1 MSSGPTRK
9 HTALPKAQILIEA
22 LPWLTRH
29 HGKTVVIK
37 FGGNAMIDEDLKAA
51 FAQDVVFLRHAGLK
65 PVVVHGGGPQISA
78 ALDRHGIVSEFKAG
92 LRVTTEDAMDVVRMV
107 LAGQV
112 QRELVGLLNQHGPLA
127 VGLTGEDA
135 HTLTATKHQPEIDG
149 ELVDIGRVGEI
160 TAIDTGAIEAL
171 LADGRIPVVSS
182 IARSQDDHHVY
193 NVNADTAAA
202 ALAAALGAETLMVL
216 TDVEGLSEDWP
227 NSDEVISRLTA
238 SELEKLLPEL
248 SSGMVPKMEGC
259 LHAVRGGVTTARV
272 IDGRVQ
278 HSILLEIF
286 TDEGIG
292 TMVVPDE
299 GGVVSNTELTERW
312 QGTLMN
318 NYGTPRLPLV
328 RGEGARLW
336 DADGKEYL
344 DFVGGIAV
352 NALGHAHPAVVDAVS
367 RQIASLGHVSNLF
380 IAEPPI
386 ALAERLLQHF
396 GRDGRVYFC
405 NSGAEANE
413 GAFKIGRL
421 TGRPHMV
428 ATQGGFHGRTMG
440 ALALTGQPG
449 KQQPFLPLPGDVTH
463 VPYGDPQ
470 ALAAAVTEETAL
482 VVIEPIQ
489 GENGVVVPPPGYLK
503 AARAITAATGA
514 LLVLD
519 EVQTG
524 IGRTG
529 HWFEYQAHEGVL
541 PDASPLAK
549 GLGGGLPL
557 GATVAFGPLA
567 ADLLQ
572 PGHHGHDL
580 RRQPGRLRRRTRR
593 PRHHRGRGTCS
604 TTSSGRASGCAA
616 RSRPWDTR

>member
-1 MSSGPTRK
+1 MSNTGAAAGAT
-9 HTALPKAQILIEA
+9 
-22 LPWLTRH
+22 
-29 HGKTVVIK
+29 
-37 FGGNAMIDEDLKAA
+37 GNA
-51 FAQDVVFLRHAGLK
+51 
-65 PVVVHGGGPQISA
+65 
-78 ALDRHGIVSEFKAG
+78 
-92 LRVTTEDAMDVVRMV
+92 
-107 LAGQV
+107 
-112 QRELVGLLNQHGPLA
+112 
-127 VGLTGEDA
+127 
-135 HTLTATKHQPEIDG
+135 
-149 ELVDIGRVGEI
+149 
-160 TAIDTGAIEAL
+160 
-171 LADGRIPVVSS
+171 
-182 IARSQDDHHVY
+182 
-193 NVNADTAAA
+193 
-202 ALAAALGAETLMVL
+202 
-216 TDVEGLSEDWP
+216 
-227 NSDEVISRLTA
+227 
-238 SELEKLLPEL
+238 
-248 SSGMVPKMEGC
+248 
-259 LHAVRGGVTTARV
+259 
-272 IDGRVQ
+272 
-278 HSILLEIF
+278 
-286 TDEGIG
+286 
-292 TMVVPDE
+292 
-299 GGVVSNTELTERW
+299 ELTERW

-336 DADGKEYL
+336 DADGTEYL

-380 IAEPPI
+380 IAEPPV

-396 GRDGRVYFC
+396 GRDGKVYFC

-428 ATQGGFHGRTMG
+428 ATEGGFHGRTMG

-449 KQQPFLPLPGDVTH
+449 KQEPFLPLPGDVTH

-482 VVIEPIQ
+482 VIIEPIQ

-524 IGRTG
+524 VGRTG

-541 PDASPLAK
+541 PDVVTLAK

-557 GATVAFGPLA
+557 GATVAFGRA
-567 ADLLQ
+567 ADLLR
-572 PGHHGHDL
+572 PGHHG
-580 RRQPGRLRRRTRR
+580 
-593 PRHHRGRGTCS
+593 
-604 TTSSGRASGCAA
+604 TTFGGNPVACAA
-616 RSRPWDTR
+616 GLAVLDTIADEGLLDNVKRQSEKLRDGVEGLGHPLVAHVRGAGLLLGIVLTEPLAAQVQQAAQDAGILVNAPAPDVVRLMPALNLGDDVVETFLGALPGILDQAAETAHGDGRSGE